1 MKTEKEILKL
11 AEIFDDI
18 IGSDSRAVQ
27 EAFQRLVMLATMG
40 KPDNDNFEQ
49 GPFARMITGIQV
61 MEAEI
66 KNLRRSVQILEN
78 KNLSGLD
85 GIVSID
91 LSGTDVNFSTY
102 SSSMPHVAPLTTID
116 ISALTGLDMS
126 AMNAVQTVTLVDNS
140 GSNSNM
146 VAFSGLDE
154 ISINSYN
161 NWKSDK

>member
-1 MKTEKEILKL
+1 MKTEEEIIKL

-49 GPFARMITGIQV
+49 GPFARMITGIQI

-78 KNLSGLD
+78 KNLSGLE
-85 GIVSID
+85 GVVSID
-91 LSGTDVNFSTY
+91 LSNTRIDFGTYGSST
-102 SSSMPHVAPLTTID
+102 PHVAPLTTID
-116 ISALTGLDMS
+116 ISSLTGLDMS
-126 AMNAVQTVTLVDNS
+126 AMNAVQTVTIADNS
-140 GSNSNM
+140 VPNPNM
-146 VAFSGLDE
+146 ATFCVLDE
-154 ISINSYN
+154 MSIDSYN
-161 NWKSDK
+161 NWKSDN